1 MASIRSRNGKWQAR
15 IKRDGVTVEKS
26 FLNRRDAE
34 KWARLTEVDIERGTF
49 EPKAPPPVKPQ
60 GCQETMSDLLQRY
73 AEEVAGQH
81 RSTTTLVNLETLKRT
96 LGETLLADLNA
107 QGIARWR
114 DERIKTVQGA
124 SVMRELNTLSAV
136 LNHARKEWCYAIV
149 NPVADIKRP
158 SSGRRRER
166 RLKHGEEIC
175 LLGELT
181 PQYARIAQFALETA
195 MRRGEILSLIWRNV
209 DTVGR
214 VALLPMTKNGEARRV
229 PLSGKALDVL
239 SAQREMQTG
248 EKVRVIDGR
257 VFPVHHIALDKAWRA
272 ACARGG
278 IGGLH
283 FHDLRHEAISRLF
296 ERGLNV
302 MEVAAISGHKTLAM
316 LHRYTHLRAEDLARK
331 LV

>member
-1 MASIRSRNGKWQAR
+1 M
-15 IKRDGVTVEKS
+15 KREGVTVEKS
-26 FLNRRDAE
+26 FLHRRDAE
-34 KWARLTEVDIERGTF
+34 KWARLTEADIERGAF
-49 EPKAPPPVKPQ
+49 KPKPTPAMKPH
-60 GCQETMSDLLQRY
+60 GHVETMADLLRRY
-73 AEEVAGQH
+73 AAEVADQH
-81 RSTTTLVNLETLKRT
+81 RSPTTLVNLETLKRT
-96 LGETLLADLNA
+96 IGDTALNELNA
-107 QGIARWR
+107 QVIARWR
-114 DERIKTVQGA
+114 DNRLKNVQGA
-124 SVMRELNTLSAV
+124 SVVRELNTLSAV
-136 LNHARKEWCYAIV
+136 LNHARKEWCYPIV

-158 SSGRRRER
+158 SSGKRRER
-166 RLKHGEEIC
+166 RLKQGEETC
-175 LLGELT
+175 LLGMLA

-195 MRRGEILSLIWRNV
+195 MRRSEILSLVWRDV

-239 SAQREMQTG
+239 NDQREAQAV
-248 EKVRVIDGR
+248 EKVREIDGR
-257 VFPVHHIALDKAWRA
+257 VFPVHHIALDKAWRG
-272 ACARGG
+272 ACTRGA
-278 IGGLH
+278 IEGLH